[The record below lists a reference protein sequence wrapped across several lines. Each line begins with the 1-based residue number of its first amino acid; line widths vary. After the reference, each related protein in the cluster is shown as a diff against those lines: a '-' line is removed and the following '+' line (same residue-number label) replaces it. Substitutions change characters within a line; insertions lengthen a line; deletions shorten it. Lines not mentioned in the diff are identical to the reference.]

1 MVKSGVKWVEDKKL
15 WGGRP
20 VFMGEYQHTMDTKGR
35 LFMPARFREELGMR
49 FILTKGLDQC
59 LFVFPMQE
67 WTLLEQKLRSL
78 PVTMKE
84 ARAFSRFLFAG
95 ATDCEL
101 DKQGRILIPAH
112 LRDYAGLEKEA
123 MVIGVSSRVEVWA
136 KEAWQ
141 TYNEESLNSL
151 EDIAEK
157 VGGFVLGGV

>member
-1 MVKSGVKWVEDKKL
+1 M
-15 WGGRP
+15 
-20 VFMGEYQHTMDTKGR
+20 FMGEYQHTMDTKGR